1 MNRLNQTALLLAVTV
16 LVGCGVGKSRFE
28 YIPVR
33 GTVTLDG
40 KPLSIKNIFLFP
52 EKGVEGLGS
61 KALTNKDGAFELEAV
76 VGGAT
81 AVIKGA
87 VAGKYLVVVSDFTI
101 DPGTPEDIQQPQ
113 PTTPAVR
120 VPSVYSS
127 ADTTPLRLEVT
138 PDMKDVA
145 FELKS
150 KAR

>member
-1 MNRLNQTALLLAVTV
+1 MNRLRQTALLLAVTV
-16 LVGCGVGKSRFE
+16 LVGCGVGKSRLE

-40 KPLSIKNIFLFP
+40 KPLSIKNVFLFP
-52 EKGVEGLGS
+52 EQGVEGLGA

-81 AVIKGA
+81 EVIKGA

-101 DPGTPEDIQQPQ
+101 DPGTPEGLQQPQ
-113 PTTPAVR
+113 PNTPAVR

-127 ADTTPLRLEVT
+127 ADTTPLRLEVS
-138 PDMKDVA
+138 PHMNDVVI
-145 FELKS
+145 ELKTMG
-150 KAR
+150 R